1 MITERYTIE
10 VRGIPVEIIRK
21 DIKNLHVGV
30 YPPKGRV
37 RIAAPLRLD
46 EEAVRLAVIT
56 RLGWIRRQ
64 QAGFQEQDRQSW
76 REMTTGES
84 HYFLGRRYRLD
95 VIEQEGLPAIKLVNN
110 TTIALHVPPD
120 TDRHA
125 CNTLLQ
131 RWYRARLREQLPA
144 LVAKWEAKVGVQAT
158 DIRIKRMK
166 TRWGTCNSKAGRI
179 WLNLELVKK
188 PVCCLE
194 YILTHEMIHLLERY
208 HNDRFREL
216 MDAAMPQWRLYREE
230 LNRAPLTHE
239 EWQY

>member
-10 VRGIPVEIIRK
+10 VRDIPVEIIRK

-46 EEAVRLAVIT
+46 EEAIRLAVVT

-64 QAGFQEQDRQSW
+64 QASFQEQDRQSL
-76 REMTTGES
+76 REMVTGES

-95 VIEQEGLPAIKLVNN
+95 VIEQEGLPAIKLANN
-110 TTIALHVPPD
+110 TTMVLHVPPA
-120 TDRHA
+120 TDFYARDA
-125 CNTLLQ
+125 VLQ
-131 RWYRARLREQLPA
+131 RWYRARLREQLPTLA
-144 LVAKWEAKVGVQAT
+144 AKWEARIGVHAA

-166 TRWGTCNSKAGRI
+166 TRWGTCNSEAGRI

-194 YILTHEMIHLLERY
+194 YILAHEMVHLLERY
-208 HNDRFREL
+208 HNDRFQKL
-216 MDAAMPQWRLYREE
+216 MDTAIPQWRLYREE
-230 LNRAPLTHE
+230 LNRTPLTHE